1 MERVNRVAIGLVL
14 AWFVSLSHPGSAA
27 VFWKTVPA
35 EGPPS
40 QNVGLVL
47 GNDSRTLAFAGSGV
61 YEFDGFSWHRIHLFT
76 DSGTETT
83 RPAGQPFSRAG
94 SFFVLDRTDP
104 SRTRLLRLEGDT
116 WKKLFESGPIDTFA
130 IGATRLYFAN
140 GGFDAFCRSTVCTDP
155 STVGIKMFSVALGD
169 GSIREEAKSPA
180 CTGELDAAGDVL
192 YLRARSA
199 GCAGPSARTQLSK
212 VSDYGDASIPLYRLD
227 GDHWTQLP
235 RLEEPFYGL
244 FTTDHDLWTIAS
256 ASPSDRQ
263 IRRLTPAGLTPP
275 VLLPRAGFSSDIAF
289 TEWNGEVLYL
299 PGFRDNRVFRLR
311 AGAFEPLAQPFA
323 EAVYAVA
330 GSRLFASGTG
340 SDLHLYNGTSWDVT
354 PGIEGSPGEVD
365 AFLVGDPAF
374 FAVRGAEI
382 WRRDGEAWTRLPRPP
397 LVNNVPR
404 GFVFQ
409 NRPILVNGSRL
420 LAFDGSQWTDLGAFQ
435 ADLFLTS
442 FAPVPPTLVTP
453 DEFWISAQLDTL
465 LRYRDGVL
473 TTFHNS
479 AFPSP
484 VPGGGFENHP
494 TAHVREMGGAI
505 VVFGTARDA
514 YRLTQDPSEGQAL
527 VPAFPELTDFWLLD
541 GAAIDGKTF
550 LSVQPK
556 SNTASLPAAL
566 IEVTSSGTRTLIALR
581 DYQRGLGAKQGE
593 DFLTSFGG
601 ALLVGGLSVTDA
613 GVLAQR
619 GDQATFSVD
628 PSGLFATSTSF
639 DAFVRRD
646 RLLLPT
652 VRVRKV
658 IAASVDTTGASGQ
671 RYRTTLVLANF
682 SPSRDCVAHVLPG
695 AASSP
700 AFDVALA
707 PGRQV
712 RLEDPVPGFVG
723 PLSIEFEGLEEDRDA
738 FAAVR
743 VWNAAGGGT
752 AGATLTGRDSGSST
766 GWTPLLPPDA
776 RAGSRLHLATSAA
789 ADGPG
794 RDQSATNYA
803 TDPPSPL
810 PVPSGTLVQVDPTAS
825 NLGKVLYVPS
835 PFRVPTDDVLGYCV
849 RNDPGAEDVTIVSAD
864 APGTIPTQL
873 VRFLPAAVS
882 VTSAYATYRTELSL
896 GRATFIANLP
906 IKASY
911 SVTWRPAGSTAA
923 FSFQVALDEGEVLHI
938 PDAIEWLGANGAVI
952 PPGNVEGTLTFGSDD
967 PEGASALLVNAVVLA
982 KPVGSSAEYGTAVPA
997 FAEGRW
1003 ARTRAVVPGLLESEA
1018 FRSNVAV
1025 ANAEPAGGPATT
1037 VAVSFRASDGSSL
1050 GSLPPV
1056 TLQPG
1061 ERRQLNRPL
1070 AGSAAAAGGAYAVV
1084 TRVAGEG
1091 RFVAY
1096 GVVNDNATGS
1106 GSLFE
1111 MTRAE

>member
-1 MERVNRVAIGLVL
+1 MERANRVAIGLVL
-14 AWFVSLSHPGSAA
+14 AWFVSLSHPGSAG

-94 SFFVLDRTDP
+94 SFFVLDRTDQ

-130 IGATRLYFAN
+130 IGTTRLYFAK

-155 STVGIKMFSVALGD
+155 YSEGIRIFSVALGD
-169 GSIREEAKSPA
+169 GSIREEARSPA
-180 CTGELDAAGDVL
+180 CTGELYAAGDAL
-192 YLRARSA
+192 YLRARPA

-227 GDHWTQLP
+227 GDHWTPLP

-256 ASPSDRQ
+256 ASSSDRQ

-299 PGFRDNRVFRLR
+299 PGFRDNRAFRLR
-311 AGAFEPLAQPFA
+311 AGVFEPLAQPFA

-382 WRRDGEAWTRLPRPP
+382 WRRDATAWTRLPRPP
-397 LVNNVPR
+397 LVNVPR

-420 LAFDGSQWTDLGAFQ
+420 LALDGSQWTDLGPFQ
-435 ADLFLTS
+435 AEVFFTS

-453 DEFWISAQLDTL
+453 NEFWISAQVDTL

-479 AFPSP
+479 SFASP
-484 VPGGGFENHP
+484 PPGGPFENHP

-514 YRLTQDPSEGQAL
+514 YRLAENPSEGQAL

-556 SNTASLPAAL
+556 SNTAPLPAAL
-566 IEVTSSGTRTLIALR
+566 IEVTSSGTRPLIALR

-601 ALLVGGLSVTDA
+601 ALLLGGLSVTDA

-619 GDQATFSVD
+619 ADQAPFSVD

-639 DAFVRRD
+639 DGIGSRRD

-652 VRVRKV
+652 VRVRKE
-658 IAASVDTTGASGQ
+658 IAASVDTAGVGGR
-671 RYRTTLVLANF
+671 RYRTTLVVANF
-682 SPSRDCVAHVLPG
+682 SETLSCVAHVLPG
-695 AASSP
+695 AASS
-700 AFDVALA
+700 AFDVPLA

-712 RLEDPVPGFVG
+712 RLEDPLPGFVG
-723 PLSIEFEGLEEDRDA
+723 PLSVEFEGLVDDRDA

-752 AGATLTGRDSGSST
+752 AGAALLGRDSGSST

-794 RDQSATNYA
+794 LDQSATNYA

-825 NLGKVLYVPS
+825 NLSKVLYVPP

-849 RNDPGAEDVTIVSAD
+849 RNDPGVEDVTIVSAE

-873 VRFLPAAVS
+873 VRFLPAVVS

-896 GRATFIANLP
+896 GRAAFVANLP
-906 IKASY
+906 KRVTY
-911 SVTWRPAGSTAA
+911 SVTWRPAGPPDA
-923 FSFQVALDEGEVLHI
+923 FSFRVDLDEGEVLHV
-938 PDAIEWLGANGAVI
+938 PDAVAWVASNGAFI
-952 PPGNVEGTLTFGSDD
+952 PPGNVEGTLTFSSDD

-982 KPVGSSAEYGTAVPA
+982 KPIGSSAEYGTSVPA

-1003 ARTRAVVPGLLESEA
+1003 ARARAVVPGLLESDA

-1025 ANAEPAGGPATT
+1025 ANAEREGGPSVTLSVELRAT
-1037 VAVSFRASDGSSL
+1037 DGSRL
-1050 GSLPPV
+1050 GTLPSV
-1056 TLQPG
+1056 TLRPG
-1061 ERRQLNRPL
+1061 ERRQFNRSL
-1070 AGSAAAAGGAYAVV
+1070 APRIGDAYAVV